1 MQRHPRGETESWF
14 GRSAFKVAG
23 RPHDD
28 ESAYGVDGAR
38 QLAVVDSVA
47 VVEEFEVVTDAM
59 TQVHA
64 MAVPRPGDKR
74 DGLTP
79 DRGPRLSAK
88 KVHVITQ
95 GLGTICEA
103 RHLVLIATGGHK
115 AEAVAAAVEG
125 PLTASCPAS
134 VLQLHPHVTAVID
147 EAAAGQLKNVEF
159 YRYALK
165 HKPAQQKY

>member
-1 MQRHPRGETESWF
+1 VVRIDTESCPWCARRIGRRSCAAAVASAIVAAQRHPRGETESWF

-28 ESAYGVDGAR
+28 ESAYGVGGAR

-74 DGLTP
+74 DGL
-79 DRGPRLSAK
+79 
-88 KVHVITQ
+88 
-95 GLGTICEA
+95 
-103 RHLVLIATGGHK
+103 
-115 AEAVAAAVEG
+115 
-125 PLTASCPAS
+125 
-134 VLQLHPHVTAVID
+134 
-147 EAAAGQLKNVEF
+147 
-159 YRYALK
+159 
-165 HKPAQQKY
+165 